1 MNLDDILELAA
12 AHQPSTLDRA
22 RSRRAA
28 ERVLREH
35 AKATAEGRNLLGDLD
50 VEDVLGPHADEASR
64 IKRAAESAQAGWVR
78 WDAPARELTWSGE
91 MSRMFGYPA
100 VSTHVAMEVLRDG
113 VHPEDRARVRAEVAR
128 GWARRAPVEVT
139 FRLLRAED
147 GTVRYVQC
155 LVELLSDDGE
165 TPTGII
171 ATAHDV
177 TRRELDRQEHSR
189 RRRRDRIGPVDPGG
203 PHPVGGLAGRDCFL
217 RALDRAAR
225 SGPGALL
232 VVAIEPARAL
242 PDEPAEQ
249 VIRTVSGVLGQI
261 VPDGDL
267 FGSLSPGEFGV
278 LFRDAETAAE
288 TAASVHHQL
297 ALTTAGGMR
306 LRAWGGLVAFTGE
319 DPASGHDLLLDAVW
333 AGREGRRKRPGV
345 LSVLAGPRPA
355 RARTDAVRAEVGA
368 VLRANRLCLYA
379 QPILDLTLNEVTR
392 HEILLRVLDEAG
404 RPQPPA
410 AFLAMAERGE
420 EIVAVDRWVV
430 EHSLALIGR
439 GPQTARYQIN
449 LSGRTLS
456 SPGLADFV
464 LRTLDRHE
472 VDPRAITFEITESAA
487 IDDLDAA
494 ATFAEAVRNRGCE
507 LALDDFGT
515 GYSSLLILKRLP
527 IDQVKIDGDFVAGL
541 RESEFD
547 RIAVGAV
554 VAMCRA
560 LGIRTAA
567 EFVGDAETIDLLRG
581 IGVDFAQGYAIE
593 RPQPMPSPAAAPQPV
608 ATPLCS
614 RAIG

>member
-12 AHQPSTLDRA
+12 AHQPSALDRA

-28 ERVLREH
+28 GRVLQ
-35 AKATAEGRNLLGDLD
+35 AYATATAEGRNLLGDLD

-78 WDAPARELTWSGE
+78 WDASSGELTWSDE

-100 VSTHVAMEVLRDG
+100 VSPHVTPEALRQG
-113 VHPEDRARVRAEVAR
+113 IHPEDRARVEAAVED
-128 GWARRAPVEVT
+128 GWTRRAPVEVT

-147 GTVRYVQC
+147 GAVRYLQC
-155 LVELLSDDGE
+155 LVELLSDDGRD
-165 TPTGII
+165 PTGVI

-189 RRRRDRIGPVDPGG
+189 RRRRDRVGMGDPVGADPI
-203 PHPVGGLAGRDCFL
+203 GGLAGREDFI

-225 SGPGALL
+225 SEPGALL
-232 VVAIEPARAL
+232 VVSIEPARAGS
-242 PDEPAEQ
+242 DDPAEQ
-249 VIRTVSGVLGQI
+249 LIRTVSDMLGQL

-267 FGSLSPGEFGV
+267 CGSLAPGEFGV
-278 LFRDAETAAE
+278 LLRDAETATD
-288 TAASVHHQL
+288 TATSIHHQL
-297 ALTTAGGMR
+297 TLTTAGGVR
-306 LRAWGGLVAFTGE
+306 LRAWGGLVAFT
-319 DPASGHDLLLDAVW
+319 PQNLVNGHDLLLDATW
-333 AGREGRRKRPGV
+333 AGREGRRKRPSA

-355 RARTDAVRAEVGA
+355 RARTEAVRAEVGA
-368 VLRANRLCLYA
+368 AIRTNRLCLYA
-379 QPILDLTLNEVTR
+379 QPILDLALNEVTR

-404 RPQPPA
+404 RPAPPA
-410 AFLAMAERGE
+410 AFLAMAERGD

-464 LRTLDRHE
+464 LRAFDRYE
-472 VDPRAITFEITESAA
+472 VDPRAVTFEITESTV
-487 IDDLDAA
+487 IDNLDAA
-494 ATFAEAVRNRGCE
+494 AAFAEAVRSRGCE

-515 GYSSLLILKRLP
+515 GYSSLLVLKLLP
-527 IDQVKIDGDFVAGL
+527 IDQVKIDGAFVAGL
-541 RESEFD
+541 PRSELD
-547 RIAVGAV
+547 RAVVGAV

-567 EFVGDAETIDLLRG
+567 EFAEDPATIDLLRE

-593 RPQPMPSPAAAPQPV
+593 RPQPMPTAIAAPAATPV
-608 ATPLCS
+608 LDRAT
-614 RAIG
+614 G